1 MEGDVCVRRE
11 MVVAPFDVDVAM
23 ESLMMIEEIVMAAA
37 AVVSATLALVWFGY
51 SLG

>member
-23 ESLMMIEEIVMAAA
+23 ESLRTEEIVMAAA
-37 AVVSATLALVWFGY
+37 AVVSATLALV
-51 SLG
+51 